1 MLSQKQKINK
11 IFIPLL
17 LVSSFIFLGAGCTKN
32 QSVKPK
38 RTTLSYWRVFDDSS
52 VMQPIISA
60 YQALHPSVS
69 ISYKKMRIE
78 EYERELLEGF
88 AEDRGPDIFSI
99 PNTAVGKY
107 ETKLTALPSQLEKI
121 PTAVPQGGNN
131 EPIIQYQSRKTPD
144 PRVLKDTFVPTVVKD
159 VIKND
164 KIYGIPFFV
173 DTLALFYNRD
183 LLARAGIP
191 EPPRTWGEVQQAV
204 ESLTVLS
211 EDGTFIQSGIALG
224 TAENVSRAPD
234 TLALLMMQSGIT
246 IVDDT
251 GSRVLLSS
259 SQNREE
265 NLSANALLFY
275 TDFANPTKTVYTW
288 NDKQSDAITAFAQGK
303 VALMLGY
310 SYHLP
315 QIRQKNPNINMGV
328 TAIPQI
334 TANEMIPVNI
344 ANYWIEVVAKKTTT
358 PHIAWDFI
366 LFAARQEQAIKYL
379 EETKRPTALRALI
392 RQQQEDLDLKPF
404 VDGLLVAK
412 SWYKGND
419 PNQADAAL
427 KEAITVTLNGT
438 QPAET
443 AITMAGRKIQE
454 TLK

>member
-1 MLSQKQKINK
+1 MPFLTQKTTI
-11 IFIPLL
+11 IIPLL
-17 LVSSFIFLGAGCTKN
+17 LAVSFLFIGAGCTKN

-60 YQALHPSVS
+60 YQSLHPSVS

-99 PNTAVGKY
+99 PNTSVGKY
-107 ETKLTALPSQLEKI
+107 ETKLVPLPSQIEKI
-121 PTAVPQGGNN
+121 PTAVPQGGNK
-131 EPIIQYQSRKTPD
+131 EPIIQYQSKKAPD
-144 PRVLKDTFVPTVVKD
+144 PRILKDTFVPTVFKD
-159 VIKND
+159 VIKNEH
-164 KIYGIPFFV
+164 IYGLPLFV

-191 EPPRTWGEVQQAV
+191 EPPRTWGEVQDAV
-204 ESLTVLS
+204 QRLTVIA
-211 EDGTFIQSGIALG
+211 EDGSFLQSGIAIG
-224 TAENVSRAPD
+224 TAENVSRSPD
-234 TLALLMMQSGIT
+234 VLALLMMQSGIT

-259 SQNREE
+259 SQDSTD

-288 NDKQSDAITAFAQGK
+288 NDTQSDAVTAFSQGK
-303 VALMLGY
+303 VAMMLGY

-334 TANEMIPVNI
+334 TASEMIPVNV
-344 ANYWIEVVAKKTTT
+344 ANYWIEVVAKKTAH
-358 PHIAWDFI
+358 PNIAWDFI
-366 LFAARQEQAIKYL
+366 LFATRQEQAMKYL
-379 EETKRPTALRALI
+379 ESTKRPTALRSLI

-404 VDGLLVAK
+404 VDGLLVTK

-419 PNQADAAL
+419 PNRADEAL
-427 KEAITVTLNGT
+427 KEAITVTLEGS
-438 QPAET
+438 QPADA
-443 AITMAGRKIQE
+443 AITLAGRKIQE